1 MICLALSLT
10 ACGGD
15 TKEEATN
22 EETTHESTASDE
34 SDSSLPTL
42 EDYFNSDAMQTLV
55 NSTKEQY
62 AQEDINA
69 EMYAEGD
76 ELRYEFTINTLV
88 GLSEEERAI
97 FSDTLKTSMDASA
110 SSFQD
115 TATQAK
121 KVVSNEEV
129 MVVVTYYDGDGN
141 VLYTQSFSSADA

>member
-22 EETTHESTASDE
+22 EETTQESTASDE